1 MLFSTPGREAVD
13 SLPGAARLRYY
24 AGLLILGILSTPHLL
39 LHFSLFPFPTHISYT
54 PYTPYIA
61 YIPQIPLPLLSLLAL
76 YILIPLRSQ
85 HTYYTRAAAQGCG
98 PIPSYPSH
106 DYFGLRTLFQTA
118 RDLRQN
124 VMLQNRKVVL
134 EEMGH
139 TFSHA
144 VFPEP
149 RDMMITDEAENVRAV
164 LSVKFEDWV
173 LPDIRIRSFLPV
185 LGKHSIFTTN
195 GAEWQH
201 SRSILRP
208 AFVRDQISDLACIDR
223 HVRKLITRIRAAD
236 NKGEGKTATVD
247 LQAMFSMMTTDSIS
261 DFMLG
266 QSTDLQGSA
275 PEESYKFGRYFDASM
290 QKIAWRARLG
300 WLTLLRSDPELEEY
314 VGFMRDFIAK
324 FVRGVREHPEMSSFR
339 GEGGEGKYVFLDELI
354 KSGESDEVICDHL
367 LSIFTAGRDTTTS
380 VLSYLF
386 FELSRRPN
394 IVARIRQEIQDLK
407 AENPTWEDL
416 RGMKYLNWTLKEA
429 LRLNPPVASNTREA
443 VRDTILPRGG
453 GKDGKS
459 PVLVTKGTS
468 LRYMPWVMHRKKDY
482 FGEDAEEF
490 RPERWEDL
498 RVTYEYV
505 PFNAGPRICIGQ
517 QFALTQMALI
527 TFRLLQAFKAI
538 ERRDERPPIQK
549 LGISLSMLYGCLV
562 SFTPA

>member
-24 AGLLILGILSTPHLL
+24 AGLLILGMLSTPHLL
-39 LHFSLFPFPTHISYT
+39 SYSIPFPFATHKN
-54 PYTPYIA
+54 IA
-61 YIPQIPLPLLSLLAL
+61 YIPQIPLPLPPPLLFLLAL
-76 YILIPLRSQ
+76 YILGPLRSQ
-85 HTYYTRAAAQGCG
+85 HRYYTRAAAQGCG
-98 PIPSYPSH
+98 SIPSYPSH
-106 DYFGLRTLFQTA
+106 DYFGLRTLLQTA
-118 RDLRQN
+118 GDLRQH
-124 VMLQNRKVVL
+124 VMLQNRQTVL
-134 EEMGH
+134 QELGH

-144 VFPEP
+144 VFPE
-149 RDMMITDEAENVRAV
+149 RKSVINTDEAENVRAV
-164 LSVKFEDWV
+164 LSVRFEDWV
-173 LPDIRIRSFLPV
+173 LPDIRIASFLLV

-223 HVRKLITRIRAAD
+223 HVRKLIARIRAATSTTTTTPSD
-236 NKGEGKTATVD
+236 SKTATID

-300 WLTLLRSDPELEEY
+300 WLTLLRSDAELEEY
-314 VGFMRDFIAK
+314 AGFMRDFIAR
-324 FVRGVREHPEMSSFR
+324 FVRGVREHPEMNSHR
-339 GEGGEGKYVFLDELI
+339 GDGGKYVFLDELI

-386 FELSRRPN
+386 FELSRRPD
-394 IVARIRQEIQDLK
+394 IVLTIRDEINNLGT
-407 AENPTWEDL
+407 ENPTWEDL
-416 RGMKYLNWTLKEA
+416 RSMKYLNWTLKEA

-459 PVLVTKGTS
+459 PVFVTKGTY
-468 LRYMPWVMHRKKDY
+468 LRYIPWVMHRRKDI
-482 FGEDAEEF
+482 FGDDAEEF

-549 LGISLSMLYGCLV
+549 LGINLSMLYGCLV